1 MNSSYTGFIL
11 RSYRSLLRNDIDKLF
26 ESRSYNANSSVH
38 YKDAFNAL
46 FFNVG
51 FNYKHSW
58 KNLLYGY
65 SYQDIM
71 SVKTVIDQPTQADS
85 YGVKLSASKGFNFL
99 STTLRTF
106 GNYNSGNSQQINCIA
121 SVCFK
126 KLYSCATP
134 SFLQVYK
141 PPQNCQHCCL
151 PF

>member
-26 ESRSYNANSSVH
+26 ESRSYNASSSVH

-106 GNYNSGNSQQINCIA
+106 GNYNSGNSQQLIQEEILNSKSYNYGGGFSLDITPF
-121 SVCFK
+121 SFTNLK
-126 KLYSCATP
+126 YSF
-134 SFLQVYK
+134 FLE
-141 PPQNCQHCCL
+141 
-151 PF
+151 